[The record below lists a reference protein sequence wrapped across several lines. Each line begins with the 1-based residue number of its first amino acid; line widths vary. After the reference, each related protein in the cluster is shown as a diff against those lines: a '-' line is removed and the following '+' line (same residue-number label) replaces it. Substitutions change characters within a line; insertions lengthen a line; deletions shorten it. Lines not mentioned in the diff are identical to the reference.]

1 MFEEQKGLEE
11 KEKQDGQVGVEVEPG
26 EKVELEGVKAVG
38 VGEF

>member
-1 MFEEQKGLEE
+1 MGIGA
-11 KEKQDGQVGVEVEPG
+11 GQVGVEVEPG